1 MSLATKKSIASVI
14 VVLLLIALLSFVY
27 TSQIKRNYDAKNESY
42 KDQIQ
47 ELEKENKRL
56 EDNNDYL
63 LENNEYLKKQYK
75 KYFELCEELENQI
88 GVYYEW

>member
-1 MSLATKKSIASVI
+1 MKSKRLIVFIISLSLSAN
-14 VVLLLIALLSFVY
+14 LLLVIYVQ
-27 TSQIKRNYDAKNESY
+27 QIKTNTKTNKEE
-42 KDQIQ
+42 IV

-88 GVYYEW
+88 GVYYDY

>member
-1 MSLATKKSIASVI
+1 MTLKAKRIIVSILSLSLLAN
-14 VVLLLIALLSFVY
+14 LLLVIYVQ
-27 TSQIKRNYDAKNESY
+27 QIKTNTKTNKEE
-42 KDQIQ
+42 IV

-88 GVYYEW
+88 GVYYDY

>member
-1 MSLATKKSIASVI
+1 MSLVTKKSIASVI
-14 VVLLLIALLSFVY
+14 VALLLIALLSFVY
-27 TSQIKRNYDAKNESY
+27 TSQIERNYDAKNESY

-56 EDNNDYL
+56 EDNNDCL

-88 GVYYEW
+88 GVYYE